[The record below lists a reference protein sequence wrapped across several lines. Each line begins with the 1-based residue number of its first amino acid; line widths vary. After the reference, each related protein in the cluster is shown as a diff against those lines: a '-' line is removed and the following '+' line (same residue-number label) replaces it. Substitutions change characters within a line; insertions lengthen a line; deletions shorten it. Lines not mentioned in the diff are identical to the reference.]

1 MVKVVARCLRNPR
14 MSWLL
19 TFVLHDEDLSW
30 ELVTV
35 AAGEMAEQL
44 RPLATLPEDL
54 GLVPITHMATYI
66 SL

>member
-1 MVKVVARCLRNPR
+1 

-35 AAGEMAEQL
+35 AAGEMAEQF